1 MTQCVA
7 VCLEQYKIMYVTNS
21 FKKQFLPAFTM
32 LVLLQA
38 DGISEQRSVTVMMG
52 SMRSAVMQGASL
64 LRSGLMGER
73 GPGHGDLCLLASALL
88 TGSHSSNP

>member
-21 FKKQFLPAFTM
+21 FKKQFLLAFTM

-73 GPGHGDLCLLASALL
+73 GPGHGDLRLLASALL